1 MDVAAGGVAVGA
13 AHVDLVVQLG
23 QERLGVNGGAAGANQ
38 ARAACGHGGDLQGL
52 GGRTLV
58 VALGLGRVDLH
69 EVGAQAQRDAGGAR
83 DQVRVLLSRD
93 GLAAR
98 VDPQHDQQAVGMG
111 GGDELAGLGQ
121 HGGLVLAAQV
131 DGVAQAHDVHAVVAH
146 GEHGLQVV
154 QLRAVRIFLG
164 GLDQVGLGVHL
175 HQVVD
180 VGVIGGI
187 LRDKTT
193 LASQNAAHALI
204 ADLEE
209 MLRLGIGDVDA
220 LAVEVLVQ
228 VLNLLVA
235 REQHE
240 TARATGGLHVVVDV
254 RLADVCQDVG
264 RYLHLVA
271 SDLGHDVP
279 PYRMQVPRITAQH
292 APHVWVH
299 FNEATTPPRLSTE
312 KSRDQS
318 SKRPLAGPF
327 PPLRTPGARGVRH
340 SPSPNKLRDRKQS
353 LRG

>member
-1 MDVAAGGVAVGA
+1 
-13 AHVDLVVQLG
+13 
-23 QERLGVNGGAAGANQ
+23 
-38 ARAACGHGGDLQGL
+38 
-52 GGRTLV
+52 
-58 VALGLGRVDLH
+58 
-69 EVGAQAQRDAGGAR
+69 
-83 DQVRVLLSRD
+83 
-93 GLAAR
+93 
-98 VDPQHDQQAVGMG
+98 MG

-146 GEHGLQVV
+146 GEHGLQVI

-209 MLRLGIGDVDA
+209 VLRLGIGDVDA

-240 TARATGGLHVVVDV
+240 TARATGCLHVVVDV

-327 PPLRTPGARGVRH
+327 QPLRTTGAGAPAIALPQQTRGRKAQTSGTPPRSARGPAVRRIAL
-340 SPSPNKLRDRKQS
+340 KQAGIGLRAMPAQLKGETACH
-353 LRG
+353 RGPQRRARPPAGRQAEQLKPFAFI

>member
-23 QERLGVNGGAAGANQ
+23 QERLGVNGGTAGANQ
-38 ARAACGHGGDLQGL
+38 ARAACGHGGDLQGF
-52 GGRTLV
+52 GGRALV

-146 GEHGLQVV
+146 GEHSLQVV

-228 VLNLLVA
+228 VLDLLVA

-240 TARATGGLHVVVDV
+240 TARATGCLHVVVDV

-279 PYRMQVPRITAQH
+279 PYRMQVPRKTAQH

-299 FNEATTPPRLSTE
+299 FNEAATLPRLSTE

-327 PPLRTPGARGVRH
+327 PPLRTTGAGAFAKG
-340 SPSPNKLRDRKQS
+340 PPPTT
-353 LRG
+353 